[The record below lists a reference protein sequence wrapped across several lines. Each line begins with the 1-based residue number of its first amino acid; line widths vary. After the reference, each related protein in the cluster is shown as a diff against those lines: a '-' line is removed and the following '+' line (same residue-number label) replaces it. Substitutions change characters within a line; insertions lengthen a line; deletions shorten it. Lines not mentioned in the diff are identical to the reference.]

1 MNFNEIDY
9 NNSETIK
16 LLKQEFAILS
26 GIINSD
32 SNIKPR
38 INYVE
43 TTNAT
48 YKVYYKETGDFKIL
62 GKEIS
67 EDYYDE
73 PTKRNISGIN
83 ATGNAEGGVQIHS
96 SSIQKRKSGTYYDE
110 ISNINKRRTHISDT
124 SVKYGGANNENVKY
138 SIQESENN
146 SGSFNLPS
154 KETAQDNSDKRYSK
168 VNQF

>member
-1 MNFNEIDY
+1 MDFDEIDY

-32 SNIKPR
+32 SNIKPVL
-38 INYVE
+38 NYVK
-43 TTNAT
+43 TTNAR

-110 ISNINKRRTHISDT
+110 ISNINKRRAHISD
-124 SVKYGGANNENVKY
+124 SGVKDGESNNGNVKY
-138 SIQESENN
+138 SIEESENN
-146 SGSFNLPS
+146 LGSFNLPG
-154 KETAQDNSDKRYSK
+154 NDKTIQLDIINKS
-168 VNQF
+168 NPM